1 MMIAPAGV
9 KVHIAFGHTDMRKGM
24 EGLSALV
31 QEALKLDPFCGHL
44 FCFRGRKAN
53 VIKILFWDG
62 TGLCLFTKRLDGG
75 VFAWPMMGEAGD
87 AVALSAGQ
95 LALLLEGIDWRNPE
109 RRWKPT
115 KAA

>member
-1 MMIAPAGV
+1 
-9 KVHIAFGHTDMRKGM
+9 MRKGM

-53 VIKILFWDG
+53 VIKILFWMAPASACY
-62 TGLCLFTKRLDGG
+62 LKRLDVG

-87 AVALSAGQ
+87 AVALSPGQ
-95 LALLLEGIDWRNPE
+95 LAPLLEAHRLAKSRTSMEADQSR
-109 RRWKPT
+109 
-115 KAA
+115 